1 MGSSDDFD
9 IEIHVPKKDA
19 VISKQVREKKRINDI
34 VDTLTE
40 QVYVN
45 PQKSTEVIV
54 GNPTGLELV
63 EEYDEYEE
71 EQKATKNAFKA
82 LNNQLA
88 NPSKAPTELIKM
100 VIGSKFQKPN
110 VNVNIELKGRE
121 ELLEFMRGLGK
132 VE

>member
-1 MGSSDDFD
+1 MISSDDFD
-9 IEIHVPKKDA
+9 IDISLPKKDTA
-19 VISKQVREKKRINDI
+19 ISKQVREKKRVHDI
-34 VDTLTE
+34 EDEITLRVRDTFLGG
-40 QVYVN
+40 
-45 PQKSTEVIV
+45 TEVTV
-54 GNPTGLELV
+54 VNPTGLEIV

-71 EQKATKNAFKA
+71 EQKATKHAFKA
-82 LNNQLA
+82 LNTQLA
-88 NPSKAPTELIKM
+88 NPHKAPTELIKM

>member
-1 MGSSDDFD
+1 MVSNDDFD
-9 IEIHVPKKDA
+9 IDISVPKKDSA
-19 VISKQVREKKRINDI
+19 IAKQVREKKRLNDI
-34 VDTLTE
+34 VDSVTGE
-40 QVYVN
+40 IYAPVQSSVVVV
-45 PQKSTEVIV
+45 KDS
-54 GNPTGLELV
+54 TGLEIV

-71 EQKATKNAFKA
+71 EQKATKLSLIA
-82 LNNQLA
+82 LNTQLA
-88 NPSKAPTELIKM
+88 NPHKAPTELIKM